1 MSIRPS
7 VLIASVVVFACV
19 TVAGTRASVGRA
31 TNTNSPAL
39 PGTYVLMTIDGHPIP
54 YAPTHPGMPANAPPA
69 PEVLAATLVVRPD
82 GSFIMAMGYRRTA
95 AGVERFQATPFTGTT
110 TPDGTG
116 FLAHWD
122 GAGTNKLAF
131 AGDTLIM
138 DNEGIRFAYRKVR

>member
-7 VLIASVVVFACV
+7 VVIGSVFVLACV
-19 TVAGTRASVGRA
+19 AAAGARASVGRA

-39 PGTYVLMTIDGHPIP
+39 PGTYVLLTIDGHPIP

-82 GSFIMAMGYRRTA
+82 GSFIMAMGYRRTVS
-95 AGVERFQATPFTGTT
+95 GVERFQATPFTGTT
-110 TPDGTG
+110 TPDGAG

-138 DNEGIRFAYRKVR
+138 DNEGARFAYRKAR